1 MNSEYPIRKYTP
13 DVPEGTGGKRS
24 NTVLM
29 NTPSGGIENIR
40 EVYFI
45 GIGGIGMSALARYFH
60 SNGVKVSG
68 YDKTQTVLTKEMES
82 AGIAIHYEENLDLI
96 ARNADLVVYTPAV
109 PKDHKELLFYQQ
121 QQFKVVKRSDVLQL
135 ITESSFNICIA
146 GTHGKTT
153 TTTMV
158 GHILRH
164 SGFGGT
170 AFLGGISS
178 NYGTNFWS
186 APAEALAKAGK
197 TEEKGQPT
205 YSAAADSAD
214 DASGTFNNHVCIVE
228 ADEYDRS
235 FLKLSPDIAVI
246 SAMDPDHL
254 DIYGSAEA
262 FEQGF
267 IDFSEKIKAGGVL
280 IHKFGLKRGQEL
292 KGDKKISYS
301 QENESADAYATNIR
315 MMNGSYEFDLVIP
328 GNRIEKLLLNM
339 GGMHNIE
346 NAVAAITVA
355 SSLKIGNEK
364 IKAAIAAFK
373 GVKRRFEYIIKKE
386 KLVFIDD
393 YAHHPEELKA
403 LLTGA
408 KTLFSPKKCT
418 VIFQPHLYTRTR
430 DQADGF
436 GEVLSL
442 ADEVILLPIYPARE
456 LPIPGVESAMIIGK
470 MKHKRARVM
479 SKEELMDWIKNEF
492 IKKADKEFGEVLIT
506 AGAGDIDTLVE
517 PIRQTLEK

>member
-1 MNSEYPIRKYTP
+1 MNSVHPIKIYSP
-13 DVPEGTGGKRS
+13 DVPLGTGGKRT

-40 EVYFI
+40 EIYFI

-60 SNGVKVSG
+60 SIGVKVSG
-68 YDKTQTVLTKEMES
+68 YDKTPTPLTREMET
-82 AGIAIHYEENLDLI
+82 AGISIHYEENLDLI
-96 ARNADLVVYTPAV
+96 PKKADLVVYTPAV

-121 QQFKVVKRSDVLQL
+121 QQYQVVKRSDVLKL

-153 TTTMV
+153 TTTMT

-178 NYGTNFWS
+178 NYETNFWS
-186 APAEALAKAGK
+186 EPGSKEGK
-197 TEEKGQPT
+197 P
-205 YSAAADSAD
+205 
-214 DASGTFNNHVCIVE
+214 VCIVE

-235 FLKLSPDIAVI
+235 FLKLFPDIAVI

-254 DIYGSAEA
+254 DIYGTAEA

-267 IDFSEKIKAGGVL
+267 IDFSGNIKPGGLL
-280 IHKFGLKRGQEL
+280 IHKFGLKRSKEL
-292 KGDKKISYS
+292 KADRKISYS
-301 QENESADAYATNIR
+301 LENKSAEAHAADIK
-315 MMNGSYEFDLVIP
+315 MMNGSYEFDVQLP
-328 GNRIEKLLLNM
+328 GKRIEKIVLNM
-339 GGMHNIE
+339 GGLHNIE

-355 SSLKIGNEK
+355 SSLGIGEEK
-364 IKAAIAAFK
+364 IKAAVASFK
-373 GVKRRFEYIIKKE
+373 GVKRRFEYIIKKD

-456 LPIPGVESAMIIGK
+456 LPISGVESEMIIQR

-479 SKEELMDWIKNEF
+479 SKEQLMNWIKNEF
-492 IKKADKEFGEVLIT
+492 RPKADKVNGEVLIT
-506 AGAGDIDTLVE
+506 AGAGDIDTLVD
-517 PIRQTLEK
+517 PIKQGLD